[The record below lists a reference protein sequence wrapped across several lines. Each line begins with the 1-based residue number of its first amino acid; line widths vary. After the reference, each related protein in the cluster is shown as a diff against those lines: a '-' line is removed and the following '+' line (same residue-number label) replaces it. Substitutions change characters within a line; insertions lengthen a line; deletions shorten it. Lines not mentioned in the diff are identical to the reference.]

1 MSIVFYCPI
10 DMFRRCAMSYS
21 MTLKRVLGEVLFTA
35 LEARKPKSMAAF
47 VRECVS
53 KELVALGLMLPIAP
67 PKRRGRKPLSIFKVK
82 VASLKKREY
91 RARVAESQLED
102 RILHKDGPS
111 RVAHAIRVP
120 RDMAS
125 DSFLGSPDLSKR

>member
-1 MSIVFYCPI
+1 
-10 DMFRRCAMSYS
+10 

-53 KELVALGLMLPIAP
+53 KELVALGLMLPVAQ
-67 PKRRGRKPLSIFKVK
+67 PKLRGRKPMSFFKVK

-91 RARVAESQLED
+91 RARIAESVLED
-102 RILHKDGPS
+102 RILHKDGPV
-111 RVAHAIRVP
+111 RAAHAIRVP
-120 RDMAS
+120 CNCRDSNCNWCWGAEAGGM
-125 DSFLGSPDLSKR
+125 

>member
-1 MSIVFYCPI
+1 
-10 DMFRRCAMSYS
+10 
-21 MTLKRVLGEVLFTA
+21 MTLKRILGEALFTA

-53 KELVALGLMLPIAP
+53 KELVALGLMLPVAP
-67 PKRRGRKPLSIFKVK
+67 PKRRGRKPLSIFKDFLDELAENRE
-82 VASLKKREY
+82 ASSPGFNSL
-91 RARVAESQLED
+91 LED

-125 DSFLGSPDLSKR
+125 DSFLGSLDLSKR

>member
-1 MSIVFYCPI
+1 
-10 DMFRRCAMSYS
+10 

-53 KELVALGLMLPIAP
+53 KELVALGLMLPVAQ

-82 VASLKKREY
+82 AASLKKREY
-91 RARVAESQLED
+91 RARVAKDFLDELED

-120 RDMAS
+120 S
-125 DSFLGSPDLSKR
+125 NSGT

>member
-1 MSIVFYCPI
+1 
-10 DMFRRCAMSYS
+10 

-53 KELVALGLMLPIAP
+53 KELVALGLMLPVAQ

-91 RARVAESQLED
+91 RARVAKDFLDELAENREASSPGFNSLLED

-120 RDMAS
+120 RDI
-125 DSFLGSPDLSKR
+125 GT